1 MIIRK
6 PIDLKVKDL
15 FPNPFRKG
23 VLGYIT
29 SNENPLSKLIYEI
42 FKYLNPG
49 LVVPDYKKYA
59 DLHFNSLYGERKLS
73 CLAVMLLDKTVE
85 EEYHAEIYTI
95 DTPGNFVLSDGK
107 FVVTY
112 KIIEDFISKTLINIL
127 SDLYYNKW
135 NKVFETYKLDYDV
148 LSPYNMSI
156 TDNTEDTMTSNDKF
170 NTSRDNRQEGTEN
183 STNNDNTQSSVYAYN
198 SATASPNENSTTD
211 TSLNSTT
218 TQNNTTTGND
228 NRDYTRDNSIK
239 KTITRKGNIGNT
251 LPQEM
256 IERQRKLLDTL
267 LYDIIF
273 KDIATVISRERY
285 NY

>member
-49 LVVPDYKKYA
+49 VVVPDYKKYA

-73 CLAVMLLDKTVE
+73 CLAAMLLDKTVE

-112 KIIEDFISKTLINIL
+112 KIIEYFISKTLINII
-127 SDLYYNKW
+127 SNKYYNKW

-273 KDIATVISRERY
+273 KDIAAVISRERY

>member
-29 SNENPLSKLIYEI
+29 SKISDLGVLIDTI
-42 FKYLNPG
+42 FKYFQGNSTD
-49 LVVPDYKKYA
+49 PDYIKYA

-95 DTPGNFVLSDGK
+95 DTLGNFVLSDGK

-112 KIIEDFISKTLINIL
+112 KIIEDFISKTLINII
-127 SDLYYNKW
+127 SNKYYNKW

-170 NTSRDNRQEGTEN
+170 NTSRDNKQEGTEN
-183 STNNDNTQSSVYAYN
+183 STNNDNTQSNVYAYN

-211 TSLNSTT
+211 TTLNSTT

>member
-15 FPNPFRKG
+15 FPDPFRKG
-23 VLGYIT
+23 VLGYLT
-29 SNENPLSKLIYEI
+29 SKLSELGILIDTI
-42 FKYLNPG
+42 FKYFQGNSTDPN
-49 LVVPDYKKYA
+49 YIKYA

-112 KIIEDFISKTLINIL
+112 KIIEDFISKTLFNII
-127 SDLYYNKW
+127 SNKYYNKW

-156 TDNTEDTMTSNDKF
+156 TDNTEDTMTSKDKF
-170 NTSRDNRQEGTEN
+170 NTSRDNRQEGSEN
-183 STNNDNTQSSVYAYN
+183 SINNDNTQSSVYAYN

>member
-23 VLGYIT
+23 VLSYIT
-29 SNENPLSKLIYEI
+29 SKISDLGVLIDTI
-42 FKYLNPG
+42 FKYFQG
-49 LVVPDYKKYA
+49 TSTDPDYIKYA

-95 DTPGNFVLSDGK
+95 DTLGNFVLSDGK

-112 KIIEDFISKTLINIL
+112 KIIEDFISKTLINII
-127 SDLYYNKW
+127 SNKYYNKW
-135 NKVFETYKLDYDV
+135 NKVFETYKLNYDV

-183 STNNDNTQSSVYAYN
+183 STNNDNTQSNVYAYN
-198 SATASPNENSTTD
+198 SAVASPNENSTTN

>member
-107 FVVTY
+107 FAVTY

-273 KDIATVISRERY
+273 KDIAAVISRERY

>member
-29 SNENPLSKLIYEI
+29 SKISDLGVLIDTI
-42 FKYLNPG
+42 FKYFQG
-49 LVVPDYKKYA
+49 KSIDPDYIKYA

-95 DTPGNFVLSDGK
+95 DTPGNFVLSDGR

-112 KIIEDFISKTLINIL
+112 KIIEDFISKTLINII
-127 SDLYYNKW
+127 SNKYYNKW

-170 NTSRDNRQEGTEN
+170 NTSRDNKQEGTEN
-183 STNNDNTQSSVYAYN
+183 STNNDTTQSNVYAYN

-239 KTITRKGNIGNT
+239 KTITRKGNIGNM

>member
-29 SNENPLSKLIYEI
+29 SNISDIGTLIDSI
-42 FKYLNPG
+42 FTYFQG
-49 LVVPDYKKYA
+49 STRDPDYIKYS
-59 DLHFNSLYGERKLS
+59 DLYFNSLYGERKLS
-73 CLAVMLLDKTVE
+73 CLSVMLLDKTVE

-112 KIIEDFISKTLINIL
+112 KIIEDFISKTLINII
-127 SDLYYNKW
+127 SNKYYNKW

-198 SATASPNENSTTD
+198 SITASPNENSTTD

-273 KDIATVISRERY
+273 KDIAAVISRERY

>member
-6 PIDLKVKDL
+6 PIDLKVIDL

-29 SNENPLSKLIYEI
+29 SKLSELGALIDTI
-42 FKYLNPG
+42 FKSFQG
-49 LVVPDYKKYA
+49 TSTDPDYIKYA

-112 KIIEDFISKTLINIL
+112 KIIEDFISKTLVNII
-127 SDLYYNKW
+127 SNKYYNKW

-170 NTSRDNRQEGTEN
+170 NTSRDNKQEGTEN
-183 STNNDNTQSSVYAYN
+183 STNNDNTQSNVYAYN
-198 SATASPNENSTTD
+198 SAVASPNENSTTD

>member
-29 SNENPLSKLIYEI
+29 SKLSELGLLIDTI
-42 FKYLNPG
+42 FKYFQGTSADP
-49 LVVPDYKKYA
+49 YYIKYA
-59 DLHFNSLYGERKLS
+59 DLYFNSLYGERKLS

-112 KIIEDFISKTLINIL
+112 KIIEDFISKTLFNII
-127 SDLYYNKW
+127 SNKYYNKW
-135 NKVFETYKLDYDV
+135 KKVFETYKLDYEV
-148 LSPYNMSI
+148 LSPYNISI

-183 STNNDNTQSSVYAYN
+183 STNNDITQSNVYAYN
-198 SATASPNENSTTD
+198 SATASPNENSTTE

-273 KDIATVISRERY
+273 KDIAAVISRERY

>member
-29 SNENPLSKLIYEI
+29 SKISDLGVLIDTI
-42 FKYLNPG
+42 FKYFQGNSTD
-49 LVVPDYKKYA
+49 PDYIKYA

-112 KIIEDFISKTLINIL
+112 KIIEDFISKTLINII
-127 SDLYYNKW
+127 SNKYYNKW

-170 NTSRDNRQEGTEN
+170 NTSRDNKQEGTEN
-183 STNNDNTQSSVYAYN
+183 STNNDNTQSNVYAYN

-211 TSLNSTT
+211 TTLNSTT

>member
-29 SNENPLSKLIYEI
+29 SNISDIGTLIDSI
-42 FKYLNPG
+42 FTYFQGNTRD
-49 LVVPDYKKYA
+49 PDYIKYS
-59 DLHFNSLYGERKLS
+59 DLYFNSLYGERKLS
-73 CLAVMLLDKTVE
+73 CLSVMLLDKTVE
-85 EEYHAEIYTI
+85 EEYHADIYII
-95 DTPGNFVLSDGK
+95 DTPDNFVLSDGK

-112 KIIEDFISKTLINIL
+112 KIIEDFISKTLINII
-127 SDLYYNKW
+127 SNKYYNKW
-135 NKVFETYKLDYDV
+135 KKVFETYKLDYEV

-183 STNNDNTQSSVYAYN
+183 STNKDITQSNVYAYN
-198 SATASPNENSTTD
+198 SAAASPNENSTTD

>member
-15 FPNPFRKG
+15 FLNPFRKG

-49 LVVPDYKKYA
+49 VVVPDYKKYA

-73 CLAVMLLDKTVE
+73 CLVAMLLDKTVE

-112 KIIEDFISKTLINIL
+112 KIIEDFISKTLINII
-127 SDLYYNKW
+127 SNKYYNKW

-273 KDIATVISRERY
+273 KDIAAVISRERY

>member
-29 SNENPLSKLIYEI
+29 SNISDIGTLIDSI
-42 FKYLNPG
+42 FTYFQGNTRD
-49 LVVPDYKKYA
+49 PDYIKYS
-59 DLHFNSLYGERKLS
+59 DLYFNSLYGERKLS

-112 KIIEDFISKTLINIL
+112 KIIEDFISKTLINII
-127 SDLYYNKW
+127 SNKYYNKW

-183 STNNDNTQSSVYAYN
+183 STNNDNRQSSVYAYN

>member
-23 VLGYIT
+23 VLGYLT
-29 SNENPLSKLIYEI
+29 SKLSELGILIDTI
-42 FKYLNPG
+42 FKYFQG
-49 LVVPDYKKYA
+49 TSIDPDYIKYA

-107 FVVTY
+107 FVVTH
-112 KIIEDFISKTLINIL
+112 KIIEDFISKTLLNIL
-127 SDLYYNKW
+127 SNKYYKKW

-156 TDNTEDTMTSNDKF
+156 TDNTEDTMTSKDKF
-170 NTSRDNRQEGTEN
+170 NTSRNNRQEGTEN
-183 STNNDNTQSSVYAYN
+183 SISNDNTQSSVYAYN

>member
-29 SNENPLSKLIYEI
+29 SNISDLGVLIDTI
-42 FKYLNPG
+42 FKYFQGNSTD
-49 LVVPDYKKYA
+49 PDYIKYA

-112 KIIEDFISKTLINIL
+112 KIIEDFISKTLINII
-127 SDLYYNKW
+127 SNKYYNKW

-170 NTSRDNRQEGTEN
+170 NTSRDNKQEGTEN
-183 STNNDNTQSSVYAYN
+183 STNNDNTQSNVYAYN
-198 SATASPNENSTTD
+198 SATASPNENSTTV

>member
-29 SNENPLSKLIYEI
+29 SKISDLGVLIDTI
-42 FKYLNPG
+42 FKHFQGNSTDINYI
-49 LVVPDYKKYA
+49 KYS
-59 DLHFNSLYGERKLS
+59 DLYFNSLYGERKLS

-85 EEYHAEIYTI
+85 EEYHDEIYTI

-112 KIIEDFISKTLINIL
+112 KIIEDFIYKTLINII
-127 SDLYYNKW
+127 SNKYYNKW
-135 NKVFETYKLDYDV
+135 NKVFETYKLNYDV
-148 LSPYNMSI
+148 LSPYNISI

-183 STNNDNTQSSVYAYN
+183 STNNDNTQSNVYAYN
-198 SATASPNENSTTD
+198 SITASPNENSTTD

-239 KTITRKGNIGNT
+239 KIITRKGNIGNM
-251 LPQEM
+251 LPQEI

>member
-1 MIIRK
+1 
-6 PIDLKVKDL
+6 
-15 FPNPFRKG
+15 
-23 VLGYIT
+23 
-29 SNENPLSKLIYEI
+29 
-42 FKYLNPG
+42 
-49 LVVPDYKKYA
+49 
-59 DLHFNSLYGERKLS
+59 
-73 CLAVMLLDKTVE
+73 
-85 EEYHAEIYTI
+85 
-95 DTPGNFVLSDGK
+95 
-107 FVVTY
+107 
-112 KIIEDFISKTLINIL
+112 
-127 SDLYYNKW
+127 
-135 NKVFETYKLDYDV
+135 
-148 LSPYNMSI
+148 MSI

-183 STNNDNTQSSVYAYN
+183 STNNDNTQSNVYAYN
-198 SATASPNENSTTD
+198 SVTASPNENSTTD

-239 KTITRKGNIGNT
+239 KTITRKGTIGNT

-273 KDIATVISRERY
+273 KDIAAVISRERY

>member
-29 SNENPLSKLIYEI
+29 SNISDIGTLIDSI
-42 FKYLNPG
+42 FTYFQGNTRD
-49 LVVPDYKKYA
+49 PDYIKYS
-59 DLHFNSLYGERKLS
+59 DLYFNSLYGERKLS
-73 CLAVMLLDKTVE
+73 SLSAMLLDKTVE
-85 EEYHAEIYTI
+85 EEYNAEIYTI
-95 DTPGNFVLSDGK
+95 DTLGNFVLSDGK

-112 KIIEDFISKTLINIL
+112 KIIEDFISKTLINII
-127 SDLYYNKW
+127 SNKYYNKW

-183 STNNDNTQSSVYAYN
+183 STNNDNTQSNVYAYN
-198 SATASPNENSTTD
+198 SAVASPNENSTTD

>member
-29 SNENPLSKLIYEI
+29 SKPSNLGVLIDTI
-42 FKYLNPG
+42 FKYFQG
-49 LVVPDYKKYA
+49 TSTDPDYIKYA

-112 KIIEDFISKTLINIL
+112 KIIEDFISKTLINII
-127 SDLYYNKW
+127 SNKYNNKW
-135 NKVFETYKLDYDV
+135 NKVFETYKLDYEV

-156 TDNTEDTMTSNDKF
+156 TDNTEDTMTSNDKY

-198 SATASPNENSTTD
+198 SVTASPNENSTTD

-239 KTITRKGNIGNT
+239 KTIIRKGNIGNT

-273 KDIATVISRERY
+273 KDIAAVISRERY

>member
-23 VLGYIT
+23 ILGYIT
-29 SNENPLSKLIYEI
+29 SKISDLGVLIDTI
-42 FKYLNPG
+42 FKYFQGNSTD
-49 LVVPDYKKYA
+49 PDYIKYS
-59 DLHFNSLYGERKLS
+59 DLYFNSLYGERKLS

-112 KIIEDFISKTLINIL
+112 KIIEDFISKTLINII
-127 SDLYYNKW
+127 SNKYYNKW

-156 TDNTEDTMTSNDKF
+156 TDNTEDTITSNDKF

-239 KTITRKGNIGNT
+239 KTITRKGNIGNM

>member
-29 SNENPLSKLIYEI
+29 SKISDLGVLIDTI
-42 FKYLNPG
+42 FKYFQG
-49 LVVPDYKKYA
+49 DSTDPDYIKYA

-73 CLAVMLLDKTVE
+73 CLAVMLLNKTVE

-112 KIIEDFISKTLINIL
+112 KIIEDFISKTLINII
-127 SDLYYNKW
+127 SNKYYNKW

-170 NTSRDNRQEGTEN
+170 NTSRDNKQEGTEN
-183 STNNDNTQSSVYAYN
+183 STNNDNTQSNVYAYN

-211 TSLNSTT
+211 TTLNSTT

-251 LPQEM
+251 MPQEM

>member
-23 VLGYIT
+23 ILGYIT
-29 SNENPLSKLIYEI
+29 SNISDIGTLIDSI
-42 FKYLNPG
+42 FTYFQGNTRD
-49 LVVPDYKKYA
+49 PDYIKYS
-59 DLHFNSLYGERKLS
+59 DLYFNSLYGERKLS
-73 CLAVMLLDKTVE
+73 SLSAMLLDKTVE
-85 EEYHAEIYTI
+85 EEYHVEIYTI

-112 KIIEDFISKTLINIL
+112 KIIEDFISKTLINII
-127 SDLYYNKW
+127 SNKYYNKW
-135 NKVFETYKLDYDV
+135 NKVFETYKLDYEV

-183 STNNDNTQSSVYAYN
+183 STNNDNTQSNVYAYN
-198 SATASPNENSTTD
+198 SVTASPNENSTTD

>member
-23 VLGYIT
+23 VLGYLT
-29 SNENPLSKLIYEI
+29 SKLSELGILIDTI
-42 FKYLNPG
+42 FKYFQG
-49 LVVPDYKKYA
+49 TSTDPDYIKYA

-112 KIIEDFISKTLINIL
+112 KIIEDFISKTLFNII
-127 SDLYYNKW
+127 SNKYYNKW
-135 NKVFETYKLDYDV
+135 KKVFETYKLDYDV

-156 TDNTEDTMTSNDKF
+156 TDNTEDTMTSKDKF
-170 NTSRDNRQEGTEN
+170 NTSRDNRQEGSEN
-183 STNNDNTQSSVYAYN
+183 SINNDNTQSSVYAYN

>member
-15 FPNPFRKG
+15 FPNPSRKG

-29 SNENPLSKLIYEI
+29 SNISDIGTLIDSI
-42 FKYLNPG
+42 FTYFQGNTRD
-49 LVVPDYKKYA
+49 PDYIKYS
-59 DLHFNSLYGERKLS
+59 DLYFNSLYGERKLS
-73 CLAVMLLDKTVE
+73 CLSVMLLNKTVE

-112 KIIEDFISKTLINIL
+112 KIIEDFISKTLINII
-127 SDLYYNKW
+127 SNKYYNKW
-135 NKVFETYKLDYDV
+135 KKVLETYKLDYEV
-148 LSPYNMSI
+148 LSPYNISI

-183 STNNDNTQSSVYAYN
+183 STNKDITQSNVYAYN
-198 SATASPNENSTTD
+198 SAAASPNENSTTD

>member
-15 FPNPFRKG
+15 FHNPFRKG

-29 SNENPLSKLIYEI
+29 SNISDIGTLIDSI
-42 FKYLNPG
+42 FTYFQGNTRD
-49 LVVPDYKKYA
+49 PDYIKYS
-59 DLHFNSLYGERKLS
+59 DLYFNSLYGERKLS
-73 CLAVMLLDKTVE
+73 CLSVMLLDKTVE

-112 KIIEDFISKTLINIL
+112 KIIEDFISKTLINII
-127 SDLYYNKW
+127 SNKYYNKW
-135 NKVFETYKLDYDV
+135 KKVFETYKLDYEV
-148 LSPYNMSI
+148 LSPYNISI

-170 NTSRDNRQEGTEN
+170 NTSKYNRQEGTEN
-183 STNNDNTQSSVYAYN
+183 STNNDTTQSNVYAYN
-198 SATASPNENSTTD
+198 SAAASPNENSTTD

>member
-23 VLGYIT
+23 VLGYLT
-29 SNENPLSKLIYEI
+29 SNNSELRNLIYSI
-42 FKYLNPG
+42 FIYFQGDLRDPNYIKYS
-49 LVVPDYKKYA
+49 
-59 DLHFNSLYGERKLS
+59 DLYFNSLYGERKLS

-85 EEYHAEIYTI
+85 EEIYTI

-112 KIIEDFISKTLINIL
+112 KIIEDFISKTLINII
-127 SDLYYNKW
+127 SNKYYNKW
-135 NKVFETYKLDYDV
+135 NKVFETYKLDYEV

-183 STNNDNTQSSVYAYN
+183 STNNDNTQSNVYAYN
-198 SATASPNENSTTD
+198 SATASPNESSTTD

-228 NRDYTRDNSIK
+228 IRDYTRDNSIK

>member
-29 SNENPLSKLIYEI
+29 SNISDIGTLIDSI
-42 FKYLNPG
+42 FTYFQGNTRD
-49 LVVPDYKKYA
+49 PDYIKYS
-59 DLHFNSLYGERKLS
+59 DLYFNSLYGERKLS

-112 KIIEDFISKTLINIL
+112 KIIEDFISKTLINII
-127 SDLYYNKW
+127 SNKYYNKW

>member
-29 SNENPLSKLIYEI
+29 SNISDIGTLIDSI
-42 FKYLNPG
+42 FTYFQGNTRD
-49 LVVPDYKKYA
+49 PDYIKYS
-59 DLHFNSLYGERKLS
+59 DLYFNSLYGERKLS
-73 CLAVMLLDKTVE
+73 CLSVMLLDKTVE

-112 KIIEDFISKTLINIL
+112 KIIEDFISKTLINII
-127 SDLYYNKW
+127 SNKYYNKW
-135 NKVFETYKLDYDV
+135 NKVFETYKLDYEV
-148 LSPYNMSI
+148 LSPYNISI

-170 NTSRDNRQEGTEN
+170 NTSRDNKQEGTEN

-251 LPQEM
+251 LPQEI

>member
-29 SNENPLSKLIYEI
+29 SKISNLGLLIDTI
-42 FKYLNPG
+42 FKYFQGNSTD
-49 LVVPDYKKYA
+49 PDYIKYA

-112 KIIEDFISKTLINIL
+112 KIIEDFISKTLINII
-127 SDLYYNKW
+127 SNKYYNKW

-170 NTSRDNRQEGTEN
+170 NTSRDNKQEGTEN
-183 STNNDNTQSSVYAYN
+183 STNNDNTQSNVYAYN

-211 TSLNSTT
+211 TTLNSTT

>member
-29 SNENPLSKLIYEI
+29 SNISDIGTLIDSI
-42 FKYLNPG
+42 FTYFQGNTRD
-49 LVVPDYKKYA
+49 PDYIKYS
-59 DLHFNSLYGERKLS
+59 DLYFNSLYGERKLS
-73 CLAVMLLDKTVE
+73 CLSVMLLDKTVE

-112 KIIEDFISKTLINIL
+112 KIIEDFISKTLINII
-127 SDLYYNKW
+127 SNKYYNKW

-183 STNNDNTQSSVYAYN
+183 STNNDNTQSNVYAYN
-198 SATASPNENSTTD
+198 SITASPNENSTTD

>member
-49 LVVPDYKKYA
+49 VVVPDYKKYA

-73 CLAVMLLDKTVE
+73 CLAAMLLDKTVE

-107 FVVTY
+107 FAVTY
-112 KIIEDFISKTLINIL
+112 KIIEDFISKTLINII
-127 SDLYYNKW
+127 SNKYYNKW
-135 NKVFETYKLDYDV
+135 NKVFETYKLNYDV

-183 STNNDNTQSSVYAYN
+183 STNNDNTQSNVYAYN

-273 KDIATVISRERY
+273 KDIAAVISRERY

>member
-29 SNENPLSKLIYEI
+29 SNISDIGTLIDSI
-42 FKYLNPG
+42 FTYFQGNTRD
-49 LVVPDYKKYA
+49 PDYIKYS
-59 DLHFNSLYGERKLS
+59 DLYFNSLYGERKLS
-73 CLAVMLLDKTVE
+73 CLSVMLLDKTVE

-112 KIIEDFISKTLINIL
+112 KIIEDFISKTLINII
-127 SDLYYNKW
+127 SNKYYNKW
-135 NKVFETYKLDYDV
+135 KKVFETYKLDYEV

-183 STNNDNTQSSVYAYN
+183 STNNDNTQSNVYAYN

>member
-23 VLGYIT
+23 VLGYLT
-29 SNENPLSKLIYEI
+29 SKLSELGILIDTI
-42 FKYLNPG
+42 FKYFQGNSTD
-49 LVVPDYKKYA
+49 PDYIKYA

-95 DTPGNFVLSDGK
+95 DTLGNFVLSDGK

-112 KIIEDFISKTLINIL
+112 KIIEDFISKTLFNII
-127 SDLYYNKW
+127 SNKYYNKW

-156 TDNTEDTMTSNDKF
+156 TDNTEDTMTSKDKF
-170 NTSRDNRQEGTEN
+170 NTSRDNRQEGSEN
-183 STNNDNTQSSVYAYN
+183 SINNDNTQSSVYAYN

>member
-29 SNENPLSKLIYEI
+29 SKISDLGVLIDTI
-42 FKYLNPG
+42 FKYFQGNSTD
-49 LVVPDYKKYA
+49 PDYIKYS
-59 DLHFNSLYGERKLS
+59 DLYFNSLYGERKLS
-73 CLAVMLLDKTVE
+73 CLVVMLLDKTVE

-112 KIIEDFISKTLINIL
+112 KIIEDFISKTLINII
-127 SDLYYNKW
+127 SNKYYNKW

-148 LSPYNMSI
+148 LSPYNISI

-170 NTSRDNRQEGTEN
+170 NTSRDNKQEGTEN
-183 STNNDNTQSSVYAYN
+183 STNNDNTQSNIYAYN
-198 SATASPNENSTTD
+198 SITPSPNENSTTD

-218 TQNNTTTGND
+218 TQNNTITGND

-256 IERQRKLLDTL
+256 IERQRKLLDNL

-273 KDIATVISRERY
+273 KDIAAVISRERY

>member
-29 SNENPLSKLIYEI
+29 SNISDIGTLIDSI
-42 FKYLNPG
+42 FTYFQGNTRD
-49 LVVPDYKKYA
+49 PDYIKYS
-59 DLHFNSLYGERKLS
+59 DLYFNSLYGERKLS
-73 CLAVMLLDKTVE
+73 CLSVMLLDKTVE

-107 FVVTY
+107 VVVTY
-112 KIIEDFISKTLINIL
+112 KIIEDFISKTLINII
-127 SDLYYNKW
+127 SNKYYNKW
-135 NKVFETYKLDYDV
+135 NKVFETYKLDYEV

-170 NTSRDNRQEGTEN
+170 NTSRDNKQEGTEN
-183 STNNDNTQSSVYAYN
+183 STNNDNTQSSIYAYN

>member
-29 SNENPLSKLIYEI
+29 SKISDLGVLIDTI
-42 FKYLNPG
+42 FKYFQGNSTD
-49 LVVPDYKKYA
+49 PDYIKYA

-73 CLAVMLLDKTVE
+73 CLAVMLLNKTVE

-95 DTPGNFVLSDGK
+95 DTPENFVLSDGK

-112 KIIEDFISKTLINIL
+112 KIIEDFISKTLINII
-127 SDLYYNKW
+127 SNKYYIKW

-183 STNNDNTQSSVYAYN
+183 STNNDNTQSNVYAYN

-211 TSLNSTT
+211 TTLNSTT

>member
-29 SNENPLSKLIYEI
+29 SKISDLGVLIDNI
-42 FKYLNPG
+42 FKYFQGNSTD
-49 LVVPDYKKYA
+49 PDYIKYA

-112 KIIEDFISKTLINIL
+112 KIIEDFISKTLINII
-127 SDLYYNKW
+127 SNKYYNKW

-170 NTSRDNRQEGTEN
+170 NTSRDNKQEGTEN
-183 STNNDNTQSSVYAYN
+183 STNNDNTQSNVYAYN

-239 KTITRKGNIGNT
+239 KTITRKGNIGST

>member
-6 PIDLKVKDL
+6 PLDLKVKDL

-29 SNENPLSKLIYEI
+29 SNISDIGTLIDSI
-42 FKYLNPG
+42 FTYFQGNTRDPNYIKYS
-49 LVVPDYKKYA
+49 
-59 DLHFNSLYGERKLS
+59 DLYFNSLYGERKLS
-73 CLAVMLLDKTVE
+73 SLSAMLLDKTVK

-95 DTPGNFVLSDGK
+95 DTPENFVLSDGK

-112 KIIEDFISKTLINIL
+112 KIIEDFISKTLINII
-127 SDLYYNKW
+127 SNKYYNKW
-135 NKVFETYKLDYDV
+135 NKVFETYKLDYEV

-183 STNNDNTQSSVYAYN
+183 STNNDNTQSNVYAYN
-198 SATASPNENSTTD
+198 SVTASPNENSTTD

>member
-29 SNENPLSKLIYEI
+29 SKISDLGVLIDTI
-42 FKYLNPG
+42 FKYFQGNSIDPE
-49 LVVPDYKKYA
+49 YIKYS
-59 DLHFNSLYGERKLS
+59 DLYFNSLYGERKLS

-95 DTPGNFVLSDGK
+95 DTPENFVLSDGK

-112 KIIEDFISKTLINIL
+112 KIIEDFISKTLLNII
-127 SDLYYNKW
+127 SNKYYNKW

-170 NTSRDNRQEGTEN
+170 NTSRDNKQEGTEN
-183 STNNDNTQSSVYAYN
+183 STNNDNTQSNVYAYN
-198 SATASPNENSTTD
+198 SITASPNENSTTD

-256 IERQRKLLDTL
+256 VERQRKLLDTL